1 MREQIGSGL
10 TAAAL
15 GSRNS
20 RPINAFVNFK
30 AKPIQTSRPQ
40 NSGIEPPDPTI
51 NRLTLALVGKGDLT
65 RKSVHG

>member
-20 RPINAFVNFK
+20 GPINSFVNFK

-40 NSGIEPPDPTI
+40 ILVLS
-51 NRLTLALVGKGDLT
+51 RLIQQ
-65 RKSVHG
+65 